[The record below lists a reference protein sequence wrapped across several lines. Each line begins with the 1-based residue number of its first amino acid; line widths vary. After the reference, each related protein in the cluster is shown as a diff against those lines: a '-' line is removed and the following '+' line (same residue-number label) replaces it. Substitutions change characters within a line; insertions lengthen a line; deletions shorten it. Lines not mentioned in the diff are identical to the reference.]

1 MNYQFSNFLSEGS
14 WNENVKNGL
23 KAEIPLIIC
32 QLIPFYIEVTWL
44 NVKIYLIWL
53 GFHKIWRAVISLE
66 SSKFIINL
74 IRKLRK
80 VFFLVD
86 FLLWN
91 LGETILF
98 IKDPD
103 IVWSWKLHI
112 KINITTIIN
121 PMMTMLIL
129 LIKIIRTILTRKIRI
144 I

>member
-1 MNYQFSNFLSEGS
+1 MYTSTFLNHFREG
-14 WNENVKNGL
+14 NE
-23 KAEIPLIIC
+23 
-32 QLIPFYIEVTWL
+32 QLLCALFNRIDFVVIPFYIEVTWL

-74 IRKLRK
+74 IWKLRK
-80 VFFLVD
+80 VLFLVD